1 MKELLSEVFAVMR
14 SNKLRLLLTG
24 FSIGWGLFILIVM
37 LGSGNGVVRGVTAS
51 FGPDTLCT
59 LYLSPAKTSQEW
71 HGHGAQR
78 DIVLHIEDAEAI
90 SNAFADEV
98 RAIRINNQ
106 SPPVEIV
113 SGPRKIKSAVVGC
126 QIGYYQFDYFK
137 ITQGRDFTDIDMQR
151 HSRVC
156 LLGQQSIDILFGKNA
171 DPLGK
176 DILVDDINFRI
187 VGIYDSPHG
196 YGSGHTVY
204 VPFSTGRD
212 LFATDGTLS
221 QIVVVANNVRNDKQ
235 LQDFKEKIYGFLAER
250 LDFSPDDKIA
260 VTCNSDTDLFFQLDS
275 VLGMIQLFIWIVG
288 LATLISGV
296 VGVSNM
302 MIIGIKERT
311 REFGVRIA
319 MGASDVSIIR
329 LVLLESVIITLIFGY
344 IGMMLGIGLTQGMDF
359 ILKSMGGVT
368 FFENPTVDF
377 SIMITALLIMIVA
390 GLIAGI
396 FPAIQ
401 AVRMKL
407 VDLLNS

>member
-1 MKELLSEVFAVMR
+1 MR

-59 LYLSPAKTSQEW
+59 LHLTPARTAQAW
-71 HGHGAQR
+71 HGYSSHR

-98 RAIRINNQ
+98 RYIRMNNQ

-113 SGPRKIKSAVVGC
+113 SGPRKIKSVIIGC

-156 LLGQQSIDILFGKNA
+156 LLGQQSVDILFGK
-171 DPLGK
+171 DGTPLGK
-176 DILVDDINFRI
+176 DILVNGICFKV
-187 VGIYDSPHG
+187 VGIYDSPYG

-204 VPFSTGRD
+204 VPFSTGKD

-221 QIVVVANNVRNDKQ
+221 QIVVVANDVRNDRQ
-235 LQDFKEKIYGFLAER
+235 LKEFKDKIYSVLAER

-260 VTCNSDTDLFFQLDS
+260 VTCNSSTDLFFQLDS

-288 LATLISGV
+288 LATLISGI

-319 MGASDVSIIR
+319 MGASDVSIVR
-329 LVLLESVIITLIFGY
+329 LVLVESVIITLIFGY
-344 IGMMLGIGLTQGMDF
+344 IGMMLGIALTQGMDY
-359 ILKSMGGVT
+359 ILKAVGGLS